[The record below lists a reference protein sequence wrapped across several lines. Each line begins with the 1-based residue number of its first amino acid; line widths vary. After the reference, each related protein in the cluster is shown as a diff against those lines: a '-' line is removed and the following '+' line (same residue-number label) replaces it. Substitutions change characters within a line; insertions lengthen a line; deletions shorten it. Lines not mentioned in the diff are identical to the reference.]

1 MGGRLGDPLLVG
13 GVNMD
18 EIGKN
23 IVSWG
28 GNALALLASIVQ
40 ENEIVQWIMFALGI
54 VGSVLSILVSI
65 LRIVSKWKSV
75 SSDGKVTAEEWDDLA
90 KTVESEA
97 ANIANAV
104 KKEDNVEKEEKEQN
118 AGKDESENR

>member
-1 MGGRLGDPLLVG
+1 
-13 GVNMD
+13 MD
-18 EIGKN
+18 DIGKN

-54 VGSVLSILVSI
+54 VGSILSILVSI

-75 SSDGKVTAEEWDDLA
+75 SSDGKVTAEEWDELA

-104 KKEDNVEKEEKEQN
+104 KKEDNGIKEEKED
-118 AGKDESENR
+118 AGKDEKQNR

>member
-1 MGGRLGDPLLVG
+1 MGGRSSDPLLVG

-18 EIGKN
+18 DIGKN

-40 ENEIVQWIMFALGI
+40 ENELVQWIMFALGI
-54 VGSVLSILVSI
+54 VGSILSILVSL

-97 ANIANAV
+97 GNIANAL
-104 KKEDNVEKEEKEQN
+104 KKEDNVEKEEKED
-118 AGKDESENR
+118 AGKDENED

>member
-1 MGGRLGDPLLVG
+1 
-13 GVNMD
+13 MD
-18 EIGKN
+18 DIGKN

-40 ENEIVQWIMFALGI
+40 ENEIVQWIMFGLGI

-75 SSDGKVTAEEWDDLA
+75 SSDGKVTAEEWDELA
-90 KTVESEA
+90 KTVETEA
-97 ANIANAV
+97 GNIANSL
-104 KKEDNVEKEEKEQN
+104 KKEDNIDKEEKDN
-118 AGKDESENR
+118 VGKDEKQNR

>member
-1 MGGRLGDPLLVG
+1 
-13 GVNMD
+13 MD
-18 EIGKN
+18 DIGKN

-75 SSDGKVTAEEWDDLA
+75 SSDGKVTAEEWDELA
-90 KTVESEA
+90 KTVETEA
-97 ANIANAV
+97 GNIASAV
-104 KKEDNVEKEEKEQN
+104 KKEDNVAKEEKDN
-118 AGKDESENR
+118 VGKDENKD

>member
-1 MGGRLGDPLLVG
+1 
-13 GVNMD
+13 MD
-18 EIGKN
+18 DIGKN

-75 SSDGKVTAEEWDDLA
+75 SSDGKVTAEEWDELA
-90 KTVESEA
+90 KTVETEA
-97 ANIANAV
+97 GNIVNAV
-104 KKEDNVEKEEKEQN
+104 KKEDNVGKEEKDN
-118 AGKDESENR
+118 AGKDENKD

>member
-1 MGGRLGDPLLVG
+1 MGGRLGYPLLVG
-13 GVNMD
+13 GVSMD
-18 EIGKN
+18 DIGKN

-54 VGSVLSILVSI
+54 VGSILSILVSL

-90 KTVESEA
+90 KTIETEA
-97 ANIANAV
+97 GNIANAV
-104 KKEDNVEKEEKEQN
+104 KKEDNVEKEEKED
-118 AGKDESENR
+118 AGKDEKQNR

>member
-1 MGGRLGDPLLVG
+1 
-13 GVNMD
+13 MD
-18 EIGKN
+18 DIGKN

-40 ENEIVQWIMFALGI
+40 ENEVVQWIMFALGI

-90 KTVESEA
+90 KTVQNEA
-97 ANIANAV
+97 GNIANSL
-104 KKEDNVEKEEKEQN
+104 KKEDNVDKEEKDN
-118 AGKDESENR
+118 AGKDENKD

>member
-13 GVNMD
+13 GLIMD
-18 EIGKN
+18 DIGKN

-28 GNALALLASIVQ
+28 GNALALLASVVQ

-54 VGSVLSILVSI
+54 VGSILSILVSI
-65 LRIVSKWKSV
+65 MRIVSKWKSV
-75 SSDGKVTAEEWDDLA
+75 SSDGKVTAEEWDELA
-90 KTVESEA
+90 KTVETEA
-97 ANIANAV
+97 GNIASAV
-104 KKEDNVEKEEKEQN
+104 KKEDNVEKEAKGN

>member
-1 MGGRLGDPLLVG
+1 
-13 GVNMD
+13 MD
-18 EIGKN
+18 DIGKN

-54 VGSVLSILVSI
+54 VGSILSILVSI
-65 LRIVSKWKSV
+65 MRIVSKWKSV

-97 ANIANAV
+97 ANIANAL
-104 KKEDNVEKEEKEQN
+104 KKEDNVKKEEKED
-118 AGKDESENR
+118 AGKDEKQNR

>member
-1 MGGRLGDPLLVG
+1 
-13 GVNMD
+13 MD
-18 EIGKN
+18 DIGKN

-75 SSDGKVTAEEWDDLA
+75 SSDGKVTAEEWDELA
-90 KTVESEA
+90 KTVENEA
-97 ANIANAV
+97 GNIANAL
-104 KKEDNVEKEEKEQN
+104 KKEDNVEKEEKED
-118 AGKDESENR
+118 AGKDQIENR

>member
-1 MGGRLGDPLLVG
+1 
-13 GVNMD
+13 MD
-18 EIGKN
+18 DIGKN

-75 SSDGKVTAEEWDDLA
+75 SSDGKVTAEEWDELA
-90 KTVESEA
+90 KTVETEA
-97 ANIANAV
+97 SNIAKSL
-104 KKEDNVEKEEKEQN
+104 KKEDNVEKEEKED
-118 AGKDESENR
+118 AGKDQIENR

>member
-1 MGGRLGDPLLVG
+1 MI
-13 GVNMD
+13 MD
-18 EIGKN
+18 EVGKN

-40 ENEIVQWIMFALGI
+40 ENEIVQWIMFGLGI

-75 SSDGKVTAEEWDDLA
+75 SSDGKIDAEEWDDLA
-90 KTVESEA
+90 KTIESEA
-97 ANIANAV
+97 SNIAGAM
-104 KKEDNVEKEEKEQN
+104 KKEENGTQEEKDD
-118 AGKDESENR
+118 AGKDENEN

>member
-1 MGGRLGDPLLVG
+1 
-13 GVNMD
+13 MD
-18 EIGKN
+18 DIGKN

-28 GNALALLASIVQ
+28 GNALALLASVVQ

-75 SSDGKVTAEEWDDLA
+75 SSDGKVTAEEWDELA
-90 KTVESEA
+90 KTVETEA
-97 ANIANAV
+97 GNIANSI
-104 KKEDNVEKEEKEQN
+104 KKEDNVEKEAKGN

>member
-1 MGGRLGDPLLVG
+1 
-13 GVNMD
+13 MD
-18 EIGKN
+18 DIGKN

-28 GNALALLASIVQ
+28 GIALALIASAVQ

-65 LRIVSKWKSV
+65 MRIVSKWKSV
-75 SSDGKVTAEEWDDLA
+75 SSDGKVTAEEWDELA
-90 KTVESEA
+90 KTVETEA
-97 ANIANAV
+97 GNIANSI
-104 KKEDNVEKEEKEQN
+104 KKEDNVAKEEKDN

>member
-1 MGGRLGDPLLVG
+1 
-13 GVNMD
+13 MD
-18 EIGKN
+18 EVGKN

-28 GNALALLASIVQ
+28 GNALAIIGSIVQ
-40 ENEIVQWIMFALGI
+40 ENEIVQWIMFGLGI

-75 SSDGKVTAEEWDDLA
+75 SSDGKITAEEWDDLA
-90 KTVESEA
+90 KTVETEA

-104 KKEDNVEKEEKEQN
+104 KKEDNVAKEEKDN
-118 AGKDESENR
+118 VGKDENQD

>member
-1 MGGRLGDPLLVG
+1 
-13 GVNMD
+13 MD
-18 EIGKN
+18 DIGKN

-40 ENEIVQWIMFALGI
+40 ENELVQWIMFGLGI

-75 SSDGKVTAEEWDDLA
+75 SSDGKVTAEEWDELA
-90 KTVESEA
+90 KTVENEA
-97 ANIANAV
+97 ANIVSAV
-104 KKEDNVEKEEKEQN
+104 KKEDNGIKEEKED
-118 AGKDESENR
+118 AGKDQIENR

>member
-1 MGGRLGDPLLVG
+1 
-13 GVNMD
+13 MD
-18 EIGKN
+18 DIGKN

-75 SSDGKVTAEEWDDLA
+75 SSDGKVTAEEWDELA
-90 KTVESEA
+90 KTVENEA
-97 ANIANAV
+97 GNIANV
-104 KKEDNVEKEEKEQN
+104 LKKEDNVEKEEKED
-118 AGKDESENR
+118 AGKDEKQNR

>member
-1 MGGRLGDPLLVG
+1 
-13 GVNMD
+13 MD
-18 EIGKN
+18 DIGKN

-54 VGSVLSILVSI
+54 VGSILSILVSI

-75 SSDGKVTAEEWDDLA
+75 SSDGKVTAEEWDELA
-90 KTVESEA
+90 KTVENEA
-97 ANIANAV
+97 GNIASAI
-104 KKEDNVEKEEKEQN
+104 KKEDNVTKEEKEQN
-118 AGKDESENR
+118 AGKDQIENR

>member
-1 MGGRLGDPLLVG
+1 MGGRIGEPLLVG

-18 EIGKN
+18 DIGKN

-28 GNALALLASIVQ
+28 GNALALLASVVQ

-75 SSDGKVTAEEWDDLA
+75 SSDGKVTAEEWDELA
-90 KTVESEA
+90 KTVETEA
-97 ANIANAV
+97 GNIASAI
-104 KKEDNVEKEEKEQN
+104 KKEDNVEKEAKGN
-118 AGKDESENR
+118 AGKDEKQD

>member
-1 MGGRLGDPLLVG
+1 
-13 GVNMD
+13 MD
-18 EIGKN
+18 DIGKN

-75 SSDGKVTAEEWDDLA
+75 SSDGKVTAEEWDELA
-90 KTVESEA
+90 KTVENEA
-97 ANIANAV
+97 GNIANSI
-104 KKEDNVEKEEKEQN
+104 KKEDNVGKEEKDN
-118 AGKDESENR
+118 AGKDENQD

>member
-1 MGGRLGDPLLVG
+1 
-13 GVNMD
+13 MD
-18 EIGKN
+18 DVGKN

-97 ANIANAV
+97 GNIANAI
-104 KKEDNVEKEEKEQN
+104 KKEDNVEKEDKGN
-118 AGKDESENR
+118 AGKDENED